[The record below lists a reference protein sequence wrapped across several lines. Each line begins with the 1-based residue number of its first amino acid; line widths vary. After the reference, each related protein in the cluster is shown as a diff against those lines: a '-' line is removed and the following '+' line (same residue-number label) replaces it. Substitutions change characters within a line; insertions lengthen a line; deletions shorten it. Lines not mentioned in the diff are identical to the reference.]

1 MAAIFHSRSCQYR
14 VQKSCSLQCALG
26 LFYFHLAC
34 CDSAVLTGFGSGALR
49 FTWRGCF
56 KARKGNIL
64 QQDCEG
70 SVSSL
75 TAGHQPRRSI
85 LLRDFWLT
93 RACSGLSTVRLVQ
106 IARWSTN
113 DVSGF
118 LASYF
123 GVGGLPS
130 STPVWAE
137 PRRSSWLFQAKWQQA
152 SSVSTKPVEYL
163 LAWGHS
169 WCQLKFKYLWWAV
182 GWTVRWSLDPDGL

>member
-14 VQKSCSLQCALG
+14 VQKSRSLQCALG

-93 RACSGLSTVRLVQ
+93 RACSGLSAVRLVQ

-113 DVSGF
+113 DVSG
-118 LASYF
+118 
-123 GVGGLPS
+123 VPGL
-130 STPVWAE
+130 
-137 PRRSSWLFQAKWQQA
+137 LFW
-152 SSVSTKPVEYL
+152 S
-163 LAWGHS
+163 
-169 WCQLKFKYLWWAV
+169 WWASQFHTSL
-182 GWTVRWSLDPDGL
+182 GWAKKVKLVISSEVATSQFGFY